1 MSNYKEEIKINDK
14 LKSGYALI
22 ITGILSIVFMF
33 VLFYIFLSII
43 NHWFINLLYL
53 ILLIVGLILIRF
65 GQTMLKNRYALIDN
79 DSIRFFIP
87 RFRGRMNTIEF
98 KWANLERIEVHRS
111 TIIEYSQN
119 EIWLM
124 YEQKT
129 MRFPLYEFTKKA
141 LIEILNALKRFAEEK
156 HIRFISEI
164 KLDN

>member
-14 LKSGYALI
+14 LKSGYGLI
-22 ITGILSIVFMF
+22 IIGILIIVFSF
-33 VLFYIFLSII
+33 YLFYIVFSLII
-43 NHWFINLLYL
+43 YWFSYLLFL
-53 ILLIVGLILIRF
+53 ILCIVGLIIIRI
-65 GQTMLKNRYALIDN
+65 GQILLKNRYALIDN

-87 RFRGRMNTIEF
+87 RFRGSMNTIEF

-111 TIIEYSQN
+111 TIREYSQN

-129 MRFPLYEFTKKA
+129 MRFPLSEFSSKA
-141 LIEILNALKRFAEEK
+141 LIEILNALKRFAEKK